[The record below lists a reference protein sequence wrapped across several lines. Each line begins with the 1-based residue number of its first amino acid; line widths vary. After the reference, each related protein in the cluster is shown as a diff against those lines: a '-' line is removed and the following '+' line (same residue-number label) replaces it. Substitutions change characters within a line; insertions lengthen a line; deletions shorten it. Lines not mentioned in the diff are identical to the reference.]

1 MSVRIH
7 KPYDKPILFWFLTCA
22 FAGSVTAQSTVPPS
36 LKEQQRRQI
45 GIQNKASSTTG
56 TFAGLIA
63 EFGRNGLKG
72 SDVDVLGG
80 INLVLHQVSDSDMP
94 RVVAHLEQAQLA
106 ANIPEARNEAL
117 VAFGQQKMV
126 IIQLRQA
133 VLAYYQELALEELA
147 RRAQELGDRQSRN
160 LHEGISMVR
169 GAERA
174 NRRNIVRRDLAVS
187 EQLQVSEQES
197 LHAEIG
203 DILKALEHL
212 AKRED
217 MTLDTRPLKAKR
229 LVEDEQLQG
238 NTSRALEELK
248 AKRAMSALSYEK
260 NSRDTLWKLAQ
271 LLQPDQDKLERLLAL
286 KSKLDDLILEQGR
299 VIVATDQLDKPIEG
313 LDQATLEKDK
323 NVRRIQ
329 SKIGRLKK
337 QAATNIRRVD
347 DAIKKLEAAVG
358 REITKAEQDINPDP
372 ELEPK
377 PVPEPELETALE
389 PEPEPEGITGIYVDA
404 IPADMDGNTVSLP
417 DHEEGGWYQGPT
429 DKWPPAGDGTWFY
442 FSGDTG
448 IDQSGER
455 KGRGIENALFANY
468 SNFPAAPPL
477 QTTITG
483 LEASVLY
490 DVYVHFLAAPWAS
503 GQYGIK
509 AGFLGEE
516 LPLFSDNHDDA
527 RDTKLPGEGINTFE
541 GLIGN
546 IEAVDGKIVVEI
558 DISGRER
565 SFYAGLSY
573 APTRDGELM
582 LGLGKEALVQQREP
596 ENWRSLK
603 NAELKRL
610 KNLREQIQQESLQ
623 KHQQEQE
630 KLRSEI
636 RKVYDRLGV
645 ITPEEQAMRAL
656 EAVERNQGE
665 IVDRTDFLA
674 NQLQPLAEDVF
685 DFLQQAISPMQK
697 ARANLAADID
707 GAEKKSK
714 ALEEEQK
721 ALSNLES
728 ARDRLHE
735 IIQEQAQLAESL
747 PETAVEELQE
757 LLSKVNDLKQREQA
771 LKDSS
776 EALQKKQD
784 NQGLKSS
791 KAPEQAAISQDTQSS
806 QQEAQALSPRAGQ
819 SLSQAAEHMQASEAK
834 LANGYNAPLAQ
845 QAAVDALAKAEQQLQ
860 GAIDA
865 MTGNYL
871 PMAHTAF
878 DMIAQAQ
885 QNVADALSKLESPA
899 SIMQQIQQRQNALAE
914 SLNRNPS
921 APSQAQTSAS
931 QAAEQLAQS
940 NIGSAIQSMQDTQ
953 DAIDGNQALGRAKE
967 EQAEIQELAERL
979 VGHGAQPAASPLA
992 DASQAIFPLTSG
1004 QIGALPVAAASA
1016 LEDAQ
1021 NALAAATSQAKANQP
1036 SPSQSNSLSAQTSL
1050 AQAAAALSL
1059 AQAGLGTVPGQG
1071 MAQGWGQGPGQG
1083 MGQGQGTGT
1092 GQIPSLGYG
1101 RPALRGTG
1109 DAGNWYGAGGD
1120 NGWNRS
1126 RKGTSTFIGL
1136 PQRKRGTLQQT
1147 ARETYSAEYG
1157 RMIEQYLKNLS
1168 DAATN

>member
-1 MSVRIH
+1 MRIH
-7 KPYDKPILFWFLTCA
+7 KPYDKLILFCFLTCA
-22 FAGSVTAQSTVPPS
+22 FAGSATAQSTVPPS
-36 LKEQQRRQI
+36 LKEQQRRQV

-56 TFAGLIA
+56 TFAELIA

-217 MTLDTRPLKAKR
+217 MTLDTRPLEAKR
-229 LVEDEQLQG
+229 LVEDEQLQE
-238 NTSRALEELK
+238 NTFRALEELK

-313 LDQATLEKDK
+313 LDQATLEKDED
-323 NVRRIQ
+323 VRRIQ
-329 SKIGRLKK
+329 SKIGRLKE
-337 QAATNIRRVD
+337 QAATNILRVD

-377 PVPEPELETALE
+377 PVLEPELETALE

-404 IPADMDGNTVSLP
+404 VPEDMDGNTVSLP

-468 SNFPAAPPL
+468 SNFPAAPRL

-527 RDTKLPGEGINTFE
+527 KDTKLPGEGINTFE
-541 GLIGN
+541 GLIGT

-573 APTRDGELM
+573 APTRDGEPM

-596 ENWRSLK
+596 ENWRNLK
-603 NAELKRL
+603 SAELKRL

-623 KHQQEQE
+623 RHQQEQE

-714 ALEEEQK
+714 ALEEEER

-728 ARDRLHE
+728 ARDRLEE
-735 IIQEQAQLAESL
+735 IIQEQAQLAESM
-747 PETAVEELQE
+747 PETAVEALQE
-757 LLSKVNDLKQREQA
+757 LLSEINDLKQREQT

-776 EALQKKQD
+776 ETLQDKEETQE
-784 NQGLKSS
+784 LKSF
-791 KAPEQAAISQDTQSS
+791 KAPEQAAISQDTKSA
-806 QQEAQALSPRAGQ
+806 QQEAQALSPRAANL
-819 SLSQAAEHMQASEAK
+819 LSQAAEHMQASEAK

-940 NIGSAIQSMQDTQ
+940 NIGSAIQSMQDAQ
-953 DAIDGNQALGRAKE
+953 DALAGKQALGRAKE

-979 VGHGAQPAASPLA
+979 VGHGAQPAASPLGA
-992 DASQAIFPLTSG
+992 ASQAIFPLTSG

-1059 AQAGLGTVPGQG
+1059 AQVGLGTSLARSVGQTTVQDQG
-1071 MAQGWGQGPGQG
+1071 QHMAQGSGA
-1083 MGQGQGTGT
+1083 GT
-1092 GQIPSLGYG
+1092 GQGLGYG
-1101 RPALRGTG
+1101 QPAPRGTG
-1109 DAGNWYGAGGD
+1109 DKGNWHGGGGAD
-1120 NGWNRS
+1120 GWRRS
-1126 RKGTSTFIGL
+1126 RKGASTFIGL

-1147 ARETYSAEYG
+1147 ARETLSAEYG